1 MVAQSHLTE
10 QLNYMKHQNYSL
22 SHIKIPKEN
31 SHVTNTPQ
39 KNQAQ
44 PDKQQSVKT
53 WHRPK
58 HVKIVTTTY
67 HSGNQGNFQEA
78 NVSKT
83 ANFATNMRVHF
94 INPSGGMNPSTSL
107 QTTTVNTYINLFND
121 NDS

>member
-67 HSGNQGNFQEA
+67 HSGNQGNYQEA
-78 NVSKT
+78 NVQRT
-83 ANFATNMRVHF
+83 AMNSIFYHHF
-94 INPSGGMNPSTSL
+94 IANSNNYNASGIKQQQSSVSYTLNFKESS
-107 QTTTVNTYINLFND
+107 
-121 NDS
+121 